1 MRYYIPENILSI
13 AHRGYSAKYK
23 GNTWP
28 AFKNVKN
35 KGFDIIEIDI
45 QLCKSGE
52 IVIYHDL
59 FLKSHRIIN
68 LTLKEVKKKKK
79 SIITLQEFFKYFD
92 SNEQPIYFDM
102 KGNDELAHRLFCF
115 IKTYNL
121 NLNNIICC
129 SFNKKHIDYLKLKL
143 PEIKTGLITT
153 NKYAKNDL
161 CQLIKNINY
170 LVIEWCVLDKE
181 TIDLCHEQ
189 NINVFTYTMEDIDAF
204 NYIKDFDVDGIVS
217 NYRLFKSD
225 MGFVIL
231 HYY

>member
-35 KGFDIIEIDI
+35 KGFDMIEIDI

-59 FLKSHRIIN
+59 FLKNQRIIN
-68 LTLKEVKKKKK
+68 LTLKQIKKMKK
-79 SIITLQEFFKYFD
+79 SIITLKEFFNYFD
-92 SNEQPIYFDM
+92 SNKQPIYLDM

-115 IKTYNL
+115 IKTYSL
-121 NLNNIICC
+121 NLEKIICC
-129 SFNKKHIDYLKLKL
+129 SFNKNHIDYLKLKL
-143 PEIKTGLITT
+143 PEIKTGFITS
-153 NKYAKNDL
+153 NKLSNDDL
-161 CQLIKNINY
+161 SKLIKNIDF
-170 LVIEWCVLDKE
+170 LIVEWNVLSED

-189 NINVFTYTMEDIDAF
+189 KINVFTYTMENIDVF
-204 NYIKDFDVDGIVS
+204 NYIKNFDIDGIVS
-217 NYRLFKSD
+217 NYRLFRTD
-225 MGFVIL
+225 IGFMFSPF
-231 HYY
+231 